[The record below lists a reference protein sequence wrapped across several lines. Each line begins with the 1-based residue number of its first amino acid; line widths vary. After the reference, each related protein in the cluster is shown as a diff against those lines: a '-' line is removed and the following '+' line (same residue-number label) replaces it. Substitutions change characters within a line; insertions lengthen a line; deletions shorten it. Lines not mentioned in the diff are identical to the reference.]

1 MGAGCNC
8 NCQPEVDKKIDALFS
23 QYRGNPNGLIV
34 VMAGIQEAYGYL
46 PKEQLIRVAEE
57 LNVPLTDV
65 YGVATF
71 YAAFSLRPRGRH
83 SINLCLGTA
92 CYVKGAPEV
101 QDAIEKELR
110 IKAGQTTEDRR
121 FTFDVVR
128 CLGACGIAPVM
139 TVDGE
144 VHARMTPEQV
154 AEVLAKY
161 E

>member
-1 MGAGCNC
+1 MGAECNC
-8 NCQPEVDKKIDALFS
+8 NCQADSNKKIDELILK
-23 QYRGNPNGLIV
+23 YRGNPNGLIV
-34 VMAGIQEAYGYL
+34 VLAAIQQEMGYL
-46 PKEQLIRVAEE
+46 PKDLMIKVAEE

-71 YAAFSLRPRGRH
+71 YAAFTLRPRGRH

-101 QDAIEKELR
+101 QAAIEKELK
-110 IKAGQTTEDRR
+110 IKAGETTEDRR

-144 VHARMTPEQV
+144 VHPRMTPEKV
-154 AEVLAKY
+154 SEVLSKY

>member
-8 NCQPEVDKKIDALFS
+8 NCQPEVDKKIESLIS
-23 QYRGNPNGLIV
+23 QHRGNPNDLIV
-34 VMAGIQEAYGYL
+34 VMAGIQEALGYL
-46 PKEQLIRVAEE
+46 PKDLMIKVAEE
-57 LNVPLTDV
+57 LCVPLTDV

-92 CYVKGAPEV
+92 CYVKGAPEI
-101 QDAIEKELR
+101 QAELEKQLK
-110 IKAGQTTEDRR
+110 IKPGDTTEDRR
-121 FTFDVVR
+121 FSFDVVR

-139 TVDGE
+139 TIDGE
-144 VHARMTPEQV
+144 VHPRMTPDKV

>member
-1 MGAGCNC
+1 MGAECKC
-8 NCQPEVDKKIDALFS
+8 NCQGEANKKVDELIAKH
-23 QYRGNPNGLIV
+23 RGNPNSLIV
-34 VMAGIQEAYGYL
+34 VMAGIQQELGYL
-46 PKEQLIRVAEE
+46 PQDVLIRVAEE

-71 YAAFSLRPRGRH
+71 YAAFTLRPRGRH

-101 QDAIEKELR
+101 QKELEKQLK
-110 IKAGQTTEDRR
+110 IKAGETTEDRR
-121 FTFDVVR
+121 FSFDVVR

-139 TVDGE
+139 TIDGE
-144 VHARMTPEQV
+144 VHPRMTPEKV

>member
-1 MGAGCNC
+1 MGAECNC
-8 NCQPEVDKKIDALFS
+8 NCQSEMDKKVDALITEN
-23 QYRGNPNGLIV
+23 RGNPNNLIV
-34 VMAGIQEAYGYL
+34 VMAGIQEALGYL
-46 PKEQLIRVAEE
+46 PQDVMIRVAEE

-71 YAAFSLRPRGRH
+71 YAAFTLRPRGRH

-101 QDAIEKELR
+101 QAAIEKELN
-110 IKAGQTTEDRR
+110 IKAGDTTEDRR

-139 TVDGE
+139 TINGE
-144 VHARMTPEQV
+144 VHPRVTPDKV
-154 AEVLAKY
+154 ADVLAKY

>member
-8 NCQPEVDKKIDALFS
+8 NCQPEVDKKIESLIS

-34 VMAGIQEAYGYL
+34 VMAGVQKALGYL
-46 PKEQLIRVAEE
+46 PKDMMIRVAEE
-57 LNVPLTDV
+57 LCVPLTDV

-101 QDAIEKELR
+101 QAELEKELK
-110 IKAGQTTEDRR
+110 IKPGETTEDRR
-121 FTFDVVR
+121 FSFDVVR

-139 TVDGE
+139 TIDGE
-144 VHARMTPEQV
+144 VHPRMAPEKV
-154 AEVLAKY
+154 AEILAKY